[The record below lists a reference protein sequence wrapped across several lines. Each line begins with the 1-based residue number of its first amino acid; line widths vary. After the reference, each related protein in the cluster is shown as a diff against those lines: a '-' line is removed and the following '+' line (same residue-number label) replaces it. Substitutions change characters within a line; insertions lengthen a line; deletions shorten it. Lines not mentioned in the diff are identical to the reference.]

1 MELCALQQ
9 GIVCIMCASRRRKY
23 KIPALI
29 PMRVHSGSEL
39 YVLGLLFHMEIGIS
53 FRPVVDADTTQS
65 IR

>member
-9 GIVCIMCASRRRKY
+9 GIVCIMCAWRKY